1 MAAAISAGRS
11 SGAWCPALPQCTISS
26 AATWLAHQAA
36 VASLSS
42 VGEPSK
48 VIISLGTC
56 GLSASHASYAWIRD
70 TSPAGSPPS
79 GICLAQASS
88 GRRLARVG

>member
-1 MAAAISAGRS
+1 MAISAGRS
-11 SGAWCPALPQCTISS
+11 SGAWCPAAPQWTISS
-26 AATWLAHQAA
+26 AAMVRAHQSA
-36 VASLSS
+36 VAAPSS

-56 GLSASHASYAWIRD
+56 GLAASQASYAAIRV